1 VLEVDDA
8 DDGREALAA
17 GFTHAL
23 DLRDLL
29 KYEFFFPD
37 KETFRAE
44 LAAELSLIDPD
55 WTEQGR
61 PVSRTKEILLASPFL
76 CAHRV
81 LRSFV
86 DAQWLFAERLAA
98 WDVGRA
104 VVESELFDDCSA
116 VGQQLLLQGRLHGPE
131 ALSRELFASA
141 LRLAGNRGLVEV
153 PTTASAADAGDAAER
168 SSTIDVDAS
177 RADLL
182 ARRRAFADEV
192 RAVVG
197 RVVRIDETD
206 ARNRQ
211 ESTGV
216 RP

>member
-1 VLEVDDA
+1 M
-8 DDGREALAA
+8 
-17 GFTHAL
+17 
-23 DLRDLL
+23 
-29 KYEFFFPD
+29 
-37 KETFRAE
+37 
-44 LAAELSLIDPD
+44 
-55 WTEQGR
+55 
-61 PVSRTKEILLASPFL
+61 
-76 CAHRV
+76 

-86 DAQWLFAERLAA
+86 DAQWLLAERLAA
-98 WDVGRA
+98 WEPERP
-104 VVESELFDDCSA
+104 VVEAELFDDCSA

-141 LRLAGNRGLVEV
+141 LRLAGNRGLVTLPENG
-153 PTTASAADAGDAAER
+153 T
-168 SSTIDVDAS
+168 ST
-177 RADLL
+177 DLA